1 LAATGDRIASPPEQF
16 AQTRLLFEH
25 GHLAASQEVSGEW
38 AERYRS
44 LSPEWAARFRI
55 LEAESAAWRG
65 RSREVIRILDP
76 ALPPSADDNDRVR
89 RLSLLAAAQIR
100 LRRGSEAAQSLAA
113 ADALCASM
121 DRPVCG
127 HVLNAHATLEA
138 RRGENT
144 AAYRFYLQELSVA
157 RNFQDRFDEAA
168 TLMNLA
174 GTCLR
179 EEHFDEAIDWLRASD
194 RVAVTLGAED
204 ILLENTGNLGWAYYS
219 LGDRERAL
227 TLFQDAESRAI
238 ALGDTDDT
246 INWLTTSGY
255 VYQDYH
261 NWLQAEA
268 AYRQALQ
275 IARTISSGVEIVNC
289 LEDLAHTSI
298 QLGQLDEADAFL
310 RQVDPL
316 ITASGNRLD
325 ILDVTLARGRIAAA
339 RRQDQ
344 QAEALF
350 RQVEFDPASQITMRL
365 GAEHELA
372 RLFESE
378 GHIDDALK
386 MYATALATFESARAL
401 IKNEDSKLPYFANAT
416 PIYDDYIRL
425 LISQGKTEEALEAA
439 DQSRARTLAQGLGLN
454 AARPALQ
461 PASFHPGAIAS
472 RAGATLLFYWLGES
486 QSWLWAI
493 TPAKTTVFPLP
504 PEAEIA
510 RRVVRYRQ
518 ALEGLED
525 PIAPANE
532 DALALYRS
540 LVAPAQNWLPPGGN
554 VDILCDGVLS
564 ELNFETLIVSQPSPH
579 FWIED
584 ANIVSA
590 PSLLLLASSQPEES
604 GTGDL
609 LLIGN
614 AISPGP
620 DYPQLANAGFE
631 MRQIRRHF
639 SPGDETIFEG
649 GRANPS
655 SYLQSAPQRFTYID
669 FVAHGVA
676 SSTDPLDSAIILSR
690 MPGGE
695 DSFRLHARDIMKRPI
710 HARLVTIAAC
720 YGGGTRA
727 YAGEGL
733 VGLSWAFLY
742 AGAHSV
748 IGALWEVSDAS
759 TPRLMDAVYQGIQE
773 GLAPRAALRRA
784 KLSLLHGPF
793 QRPFY
798 WAPFQFYTGS

>member
-1 LAATGDRIASPPEQF
+1 MASPPEQF

-25 GHLAASQEVSGEW
+25 GHLAASQDVAGEW

-44 LSPEWAARFRI
+44 VNPEWATRFRI

-65 RSREVIRILDP
+65 RSREVVRILDP
-76 ALPPSADDNDRVR
+76 ALPPSADDDDRVR
-89 RLSLLAAAQIR
+89 RLSLLAAAQIH
-100 LRRGSEAAQSLAA
+100 LRRGGEAAQSLAA

-138 RRGENT
+138 RRGDNA
-144 AAYRFYLQELSVA
+144 AAYGFYLRELSVA
-157 RNFQDRFDEAA
+157 RNFQDRFEEAA
-168 TLMNLA
+168 ALMNLA

-179 EEHFDEAIDWLRASD
+179 EEHFDEAIDWLNASD
-194 RVAVTLGAED
+194 RAAEPLGAED
-204 ILLENTGNLGWAYYS
+204 ILLENAGNLGWAYYS

-227 TLFQDAESRAI
+227 ALFQNAESRAV

-255 VYQDYH
+255 VYQDDH

-275 IARTISSGVEIVNC
+275 IARAIGSSVEIVNC
-289 LEDLAHTSI
+289 LEDLAHASI
-298 QLGQLDEADAFL
+298 QLGELSQADAYLRQLD
-310 RQVDPL
+310 PL
-316 ITASGNRLD
+316 VAASGNRLD
-325 ILDVTLARGRIAAA
+325 VLDVTLARGRIAAA
-339 RRQDQ
+339 RGQEQ
-344 QAEALF
+344 QAEALL
-350 RQVEFDPASQITMRL
+350 RQVETDQSSQITMRL

-378 GHIDDALK
+378 GRTGDALK
-386 MYATALATFESARAL
+386 MYAAALATFESARAE
-401 IKNEDSKLPYFANAT
+401 IQNEDSKLPYFANAT

-425 LISQGKTEEALEAA
+425 LISQGKTEEALAAA
-439 DQSRARTLAQGLGLN
+439 DQSRARTLAQGLGLS
-454 AARPALQ
+454 PAHPSLH
-461 PASFHPGAIAS
+461 PASFHPGAIAA
-472 RAGATLLFYWLGES
+472 RAGATLLFYWLGERR
-486 QSWLWAI
+486 SWLWVI
-493 TPAKTTVFPLP
+493 TRAKTAVVQLP

-510 RRVVRYRQ
+510 RRVARYRQ
-518 ALEGLED
+518 ALQGPED

-532 DALALYRS
+532 DGLGLYRI
-540 LVAPAQNWLPPGGN
+540 LVAPAQQWLPSGGN
-554 VDILCDGVLS
+554 VDILCDGALS
-564 ELNFETLIVSQPSPH
+564 ALNFETLIVSQSSPH
-579 FWIED
+579 YWIED

-590 PSLLLLASSQPEES
+590 PSLLLLASSQPAES
-604 GTGDL
+604 GPLNL

-614 AISPGP
+614 ATSPGP
-620 DYPQLANAGFE
+620 DYPELANAGFE

-639 SPGDETIFEG
+639 SPQRETIFEG
-649 GRANPS
+649 QQATPR

-676 SSTDPLDSAIILSR
+676 SRTDPMDSAIILSG
-690 MPGGE
+690 MQGNG
-695 DSFRLHARDIMKRPI
+695 DSFRLHARDIMHHPI

-720 YGGGTRA
+720 YGGGMRA
-727 YAGEGL
+727 FAGEGL

-759 TPRLMDAVYQGIQE
+759 TPQLMDAVYQGIQD
-773 GLAPRAALRRA
+773 GLPPRTALHRA
-784 KLSLLHGPF
+784 KLLLLHGRF
-793 QRPFY
+793 QRPFF
-798 WAPFQFYTGS
+798 WASFQLYTGS